1 MPAEIVRL
9 MLLLKVNGLAVGLS
23 GVTERVV
30 DEVLTPL
37 VYDGPAKGM
46 LRAGNIHETS
56 VEVATGSGFQA
67 DPVQNFFLERYAY
80 AYSHE
85 LEQFILSIA
94 NGEVLNPT
102 FEDGRAALIL
112 ADAAQLSAETGKT
125 VKVDLS

>member
-1 MPAEIVRL
+1 ME
-9 MLLLKVNGLAVGLS
+9 
-23 GVTERVV
+23 
-30 DEVLTPL
+30 
-37 VYDGPAKGM
+37 
-46 LRAGNIHETS
+46 
-56 VEVATGSGFQA
+56 
-67 DPVQNFFLERYAY
+67 FFLERYAY

-94 NGEVLNPT
+94 TGEVLNPT